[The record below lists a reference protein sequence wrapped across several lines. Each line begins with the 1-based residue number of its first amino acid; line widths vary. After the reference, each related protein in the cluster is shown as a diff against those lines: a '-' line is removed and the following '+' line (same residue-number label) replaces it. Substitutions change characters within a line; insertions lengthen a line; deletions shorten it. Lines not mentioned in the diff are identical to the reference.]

1 MNMSLLSKIKG
12 EWRGDID
19 DVRDA
24 IIDNLAALLSAR
36 APVWPDLELG
46 VQTEGSIANFGM
58 ASSLHSQGQSSSD
71 LILHDVK
78 SLIVQFE
85 PRLKAVIVE
94 LDESSVATNK
104 LKFRIEG
111 LISSN
116 FGDEVVVFDSSL
128 DFTTNSLD
136 VRKTN
141 LV

>member
-1 MNMSLLSKIKG
+1 MKMSLLSKIKG
-12 EWRGDID
+12 QWCGDID

-24 IIDNLAALLSAR
+24 IIENLAALLSAR
-36 APVWPDLELG
+36 APVWHDLELG
-46 VQTEGSIANFGM
+46 EHTEGSIANFGM
-58 ASSLHSQGQSSSD
+58 VSSLHSQGQSSSD

-78 SLIVQFE
+78 SLIIQFE

-111 LISSN
+111 LISCN
-116 FGDEVVVFDSSL
+116 FSEEVVVFDSSL

>member
-1 MNMSLLSKIKG
+1 MSLLSKIKG

-46 VQTEGSIANFGM
+46 VQAEGSIVNFGM